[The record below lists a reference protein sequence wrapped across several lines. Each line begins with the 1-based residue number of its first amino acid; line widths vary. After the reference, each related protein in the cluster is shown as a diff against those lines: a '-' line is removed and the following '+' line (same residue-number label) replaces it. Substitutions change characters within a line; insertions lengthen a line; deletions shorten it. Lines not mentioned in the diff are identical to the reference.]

1 MRKICLEPKQSLAEN
16 VVSSLKNRGLWT
28 QCQAAQDSHGPGVS
42 QALNVVQ
49 LRQVVLGF
57 PV

>member
-1 MRKICLEPKQSLAEN
+1 MKKICLEPKQSLAEN
-16 VVSSLKNRGLWT
+16 VVSSLKNRGLRT
-28 QCQAAQDSHGPGVS
+28 PCQAAQDSHGPGVS

>member
-1 MRKICLEPKQSLAEN
+1 MKKICLEPKSSLTEN
-16 VVSSLKNRGLWT
+16 VVSSLKNRGCWT
-28 QCQAAQDSHGPGVS
+28 ACQYEQDSHGPGVS